1 MYEPRHVK
9 ICLSEYVNSQGT
21 QEPVIWIKE
30 VFRNFFFFIF
40 APKTNFL
47 STHWNCLTRSTH
59 KICFG
64 EKRELCLLLA

>member
-30 VFRNFFFFIF
+30 VFRIFFFF
-40 APKTNFL
+40 FL
-47 STHWNCLTRSTH
+47 FLHQKQT
-59 KICFG
+59 F
-64 EKRELCLLLA
+64 